1 MDTTKSVKLVQ
12 SASTLPRM
20 KLMERAFAWMLRDLQ
35 SGSLQ
40 IQFLSG
46 AECVLGEQGDAQ
58 IQLKIQR
65 AAFFSKVFSSGS
77 VGLGESYV
85 DGDWDTPDLSAL
97 LLLLAKNQQDLGRVR
112 RGFSLLTQQMN
123 RLYHRARRNTLE
135 NSQVNIQEHYDL
147 SNAFYQSFLDP
158 TMTYSSAYFSNPEE
172 SLEQAQLRKI
182 DRMLDL
188 AGVSAGDSILEIGS
202 GWGALA
208 LRAAQRGCRV
218 KTITLSE
225 EQFYY
230 SKALFQASPYAD
242 QIEIVLED
250 YRCQHGQYDAVL
262 SCEMIEAVGREYLES
277 YFEVIQRSLKP
288 GARAVLQAITI
299 SDDRYASYSRS
310 CDWIQ
315 KHIFPGGH
323 LPSPGAIRGH
333 VADTKELQVIAMYP
347 FGHDYAE
354 TLRRWAQA
362 FNASEGEVD
371 ALGFDAGFR
380 RKWNYYFSYCEA
392 GFEAELIDVQHVLL
406 ERSSR

>member
-40 IQFLSG
+40 IQFPSG

-277 YFEVIQRSLKP
+277 YFEVMFR
-288 GARAVLQAITI
+288 
-299 SDDRYASYSRS
+299 
-310 CDWIQ
+310 
-315 KHIFPGGH
+315 
-323 LPSPGAIRGH
+323 
-333 VADTKELQVIAMYP
+333 VI
-347 FGHDYAE
+347 
-354 TLRRWAQA
+354 
-362 FNASEGEVD
+362 
-371 ALGFDAGFR
+371 
-380 RKWNYYFSYCEA
+380 
-392 GFEAELIDVQHVLL
+392 
-406 ERSSR
+406 

>member
-12 SASTLPRM
+12 AASTLPRM
-20 KLMERAFAWMLRDLQ
+20 KLMERALAWMLRDLQ
-35 SGSLQ
+35 FGSLQ
-40 IQFLSG
+40 IQFPSG

-58 IQLKIQR
+58 IQLKIHR

-97 LLLLAKNQQDLGRVR
+97 LLLLAKNQQDLGRVG

-135 NSQVNIQEHYDL
+135 KTQTNIQEHYDL
-147 SNAFYQSFLDP
+147 SNDFYQSFLDP
-158 TMTYSSAYFSNPEE
+158 TMTYSSAYFQDHTE

-188 AGVSAGDSILEIGS
+188 AGVAAGDSILEIGS

-208 LRAAQRGCRV
+208 LRAAQRGCHV

-225 EQFYY
+225 EQFTY
-230 SKALFQASPYAD
+230 SKELFARAGCAD
-242 QIEIVLED
+242 RVGIALED
-250 YRCQHGQYDAVL
+250 YRRQQGQYDAVL
-262 SCEMIEAVGREYLES
+262 SCEMIEAVGREYLQS
-277 YFEVIQRSLKP
+277 YFQVIRRSLKP

-299 SDDRYASYSRS
+299 SDDRYDSYSRS

-323 LPSPGAIRGH
+323 LPSPGAIRAH
-333 VADTKELQVIAMYP
+333 VADTKDMQVLGLHL
-347 FGHDYAE
+347 FGRDYAE
-354 TLRRWAQA
+354 TLRRWAQS
-362 FNASEGEVD
+362 FNAAEGDVD
-371 ALGFDAGFR
+371 ALGFDARFR

-392 GFEAELIDVQHVLL
+392 GFDAELIDVQHVVL
-406 ERSSR
+406 ERSGC